1 MRESRQRRLIAILIW
16 YLSILLDHQTTLSA
30 QSALCSG
37 NLGENIFSSGDF
49 GSGAA
54 VVFPSNPGLAPGFIY
69 TLQVPPDDGEYTLT
83 NDMRKWAF
91 VFPTWIRI
99 SDNSPDPN
107 GYMMVVNASYS
118 PGIFYEQIIDNVCEK
133 TLYEFSMD
141 VINLIKTGT
150 TGHILP
156 NVSFLINDI
165 LVYTTGQIAQDE
177 KWHTHGF
184 TFTTIAGQ
192 NSLKLTL
199 RNNAPGGIGND
210 LALDNIRFRA
220 CGPTSSISISPT
232 GKICENSLFPTL
244 TAHIDADTGALQW
257 QTSVNAGL
265 IWSDIVGATNKTYQI
280 NLLSAGIYYFRYLY
294 STSLSNLPN
303 SKCRIVSD
311 TIRVEIVPVEF
322 LIQKS
327 ICEGLTF
334 NLGGVEYGTTGI
346 YQDHLIASNGCDSLV
361 TLDLM
366 IVPDPPIVAD
376 FTFTP
381 ASCEGADDGSI
392 SILSVSGTRPPFI
405 FQINDSI
412 IPPPATSVMLS
423 GGTYTAWILD
433 EYGCFDKE
441 DIFVPDGPP
450 LIIHTIEDTT
460 IVLGH
465 SILLN
470 TTSTLAVWMST
481 WNPPGG
487 LTCFNCLSTL
497 ATPSDEQTYVITA
510 ETESGCIDIDSVTIR
525 VDRDPV
531 IYIPNVFSP
540 NNDQI
545 NDFFEISSDPL
556 NVTSIDQ
563 VIIFDRWGGI
573 ISEKAKLFNEGN
585 LKLWDGS
592 TPMGPAN
599 PGVYVYLIKYTMADG
614 SKRISKGDVTVVK

>member
-1 MRESRQRRLIAILIW
+1 MREARQGRLKAILIW
-16 YLSILLDHQTTLSA
+16 HLSILLGSQAMLSA
-30 QSALCSG
+30 QATLCSG
-37 NLGENIFSSGDF
+37 NLGENIFTSGDF
-49 GSGAA
+49 GSGSA
-54 VVFPSNPGLAPGFIY
+54 VVFPTNPGLAPGFIY

-83 NDMRKWAF
+83 NDMSKWSF

-99 SDNSPDPN
+99 GDNSPDPN

-118 PGIFYEQIIDNVCEK
+118 PGIFYEQIIDNLCDN
-133 TLYEFSMD
+133 TLYEFSSD
-141 VINLIKTGT
+141 IINLISKGT

-156 NVSFLINDI
+156 NVSFLIND
-165 LVYTTGQIAQDE
+165 LSVYTSGQIPQDE
-177 KWHTHGF
+177 KWHTYGF
-184 TFTTIAGQ
+184 TFTSGPGQ
-192 NSLKLTL
+192 NSIKLTL

-210 LALDNIRFRA
+210 LAIDNISFRA
-220 CGPTSSISISPT
+220 CGPTSSISISPA
-232 GKICENSLFPTL
+232 GRICENSLFPVL

-257 QTSVNAGL
+257 QTSLDAGL
-265 IWSDIVGATNKTYQI
+265 IWSDINGATNLTYQI
-280 NLLSAGIYYFRYLY
+280 NLLSAGEYYFRYLY
-294 STSLSNLPN
+294 SNTISNLMN

-322 LIQKS
+322 LIEKT

-366 IVPDPPIVAD
+366 IVPDPPIIAD

-381 ASCEGADDGSI
+381 TSCEGADDGSI
-392 SILSVSGTRPPFI
+392 SVLSVSGTRPPFI

-412 IPPPATSVMLS
+412 IPPPTTYVMLS
-423 GGTYTAWILD
+423 SGTYTAWILD

-441 DIFVPDGPP
+441 EIFVPDGPP
-450 LIIHTIEDTT
+450 LDIHTIEDTT

-470 TTSTLAVWMST
+470 TTTNLPVWMST
-481 WNPPGG
+481 WDPPDG

-497 ATPSDEQTYVITA
+497 ATPFDEQTFVITA
-510 ETESGCIDIDSVTIR
+510 ETESGCIDSDSVTIR

-573 ISEKAKLFNEGN
+573 MSEKAKLFNEGK
-585 LKLWDGS
+585 LKLWDGT
-592 TPMGPAN
+592 TPVGPVN

-614 SKRISKGDVTVVK
+614 